1 MFNAVRKV
9 NLSHVQTREIL
20 PEQLQARI
28 GSYIPLPLKHGDRI
42 IVNALGTRADGKR
55 GEITKIVQNHSYI
68 GVTVKPM
75 LSYMLNNGLT
85 SPLITITFV
94 SGKWF
99 PRLKD
104 YYRVAVDI
112 SIE

>member
-1 MFNAVRKV
+1 MAINTVKLTLEQA
-9 NLSHVQTREIL
+9 SEIL

-28 GSYIPLPLKHGDRI
+28 DSYIPRPLKHGDRI
-42 IVNALGTRADGKR
+42 IVNAQGTRADGKR
-55 GEITKIVQNHSYI
+55 GEITEIVQNHSYI

-85 SPLITITFV
+85 SPLITVTFV

-112 SIE
+112 IIE